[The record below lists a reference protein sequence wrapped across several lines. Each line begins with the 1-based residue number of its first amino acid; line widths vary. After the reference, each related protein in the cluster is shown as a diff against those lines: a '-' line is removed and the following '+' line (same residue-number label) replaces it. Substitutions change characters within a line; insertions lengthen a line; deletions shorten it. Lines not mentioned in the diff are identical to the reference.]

1 MCCFLG
7 ALRQSKEDGSFLP
20 TRKIGNPSSADN
32 NRSTIN
38 FLLFNPRSLNNK
50 IEKFMTMLQDNKI
63 DIAGICETWLTDAN
77 SPITAAIRIHGYSII
92 HHFRGD
98 MRGGG
103 TALIYK
109 TCYTMAVTNLSSNLK
124 TFEYTAAT
132 IKTARSKK
140 VLFIIIYRT
149 GSLTSLFNQE
159 LDALLSVAF
168 AKCDS
173 IIVAGD
179 LNIHFNVA
187 SNNGIISQSLS
198 VLNSYGMVRQIYDAT
213 HVNGGSLDQIFT
225 FSMNKQL
232 TCTHTIDQ
240 EIRLGSDHF
249 PVLCNFSFALVGKY
263 FKSLE
268 YRNIK
273 NMDTASFSD
282 ELACIVNKGM
292 AILDSS
298 FEKAASDFSHASVS
312 LLDEYAPIIKKK
324 VAVVDSAPW
333 FDSEYRNLRKKR
345 RKAESNWKST
355 KSQEDKTV
363 YKELCSETTTLA
375 LTKKKEYFSKVI
387 TKSNGNARTL
397 YSMVDKEL
405 DRKQSKILPDTEDIA
420 DLTTKFNKFFVE
432 KIDKIRK
439 NMDNKP
445 LSESDEFINV
455 LSEFEPTTIDEVR
468 EIINETGIKCS
479 PADPLPQLLVKQNID
494 ILLPIIVKM
503 VNLSLSTG
511 NVDGMKLADIIPLLK
526 DDSLDPNVLNNFRPV
541 SNLLFLGKVI
551 EKVVLKRLNDHLSKN
566 NLHCSD
572 QSAYKK
578 NHSTETLLVKITND
592 ILVASDSRS
601 ATVVML
607 LDLSA
612 AFDTVDHKLL
622 LNILAKEIGLKGT
635 VLAWFRSFLMGRSQR
650 VRLGIVTSE
659 TILIKFGVP
668 QGSVLGPVLFNLYI
682 RSIYN
687 CVKRLGFDISG
698 YADDHQ
704 ILKSFKPNEQLSLLA
719 IQLDNCFNTI
729 KSWMSDYYLKMNDSK
744 TQIIIFGPSKVLGDI
759 RIRGLNTTGTA
770 IRFIST
776 VKNLGIMMDSHLTFE
791 KQVVELKKKCF
802 RTLRNLAKIR
812 FLLTQDQLKVIVNSL
827 VVSCLDYCNCIFYG
841 IAEKLLCQLQLIQNA
856 AAKIVTGKYK
866 HDHLGDDLRN
876 LHWLNIKK
884 RIVFK
889 IGLLAYKSI
898 NGIAPEYLQDMFKY
912 CHHGHK
918 PMLIVPAFNTQYGRR
933 SFSVTGPRLF
943 NRLPT
948 DVTSATNVDLFKGAM
963 KTFLFKTSLYDVDR
977 LLSFN

>member
-1 MCCFLG
+1 M
-7 ALRQSKEDGSFLP
+7 
-20 TRKIGNPSSADN
+20 
-32 NRSTIN
+32 
-38 FLLFNPRSLNNK
+38 
-50 IEKFMTMLQDNKI
+50 
-63 DIAGICETWLTDAN
+63 
-77 SPITAAIRIHGYSII
+77 
-92 HHFRGD
+92 
-98 MRGGG
+98 
-103 TALIYK
+103 
-109 TCYTMAVTNLSSNLK
+109 
-124 TFEYTAAT
+124 
-132 IKTARSKK
+132 
-140 VLFIIIYRT
+140 
-149 GSLTSLFNQE
+149 FNQE
-159 LDALLSVAF
+159 LDALLSLAF
-168 AKCDS
+168 SKCDS

-187 SNNGIISQSLS
+187 SDNGIISDTLS

-213 HVNGGSLDQIFT
+213 HANGGSLDQIFT

-232 TCTHTIDQ
+232 TCTHTIEQD
-240 EIRLGSDHF
+240 IRLGSDHF
-249 PVLCNFSFALVGKY
+249 PVLCNLSFALVGKY

-273 NMDTASFSD
+273 NMDSDSFS
-282 ELACIVNKGM
+282 EGLASIVDKGM
-292 AILDSS
+292 DASDSS
-298 FEKAASDFSHASVS
+298 FEKAATDFSHASMS

-333 FDSEYRNLRKKR
+333 FDSEYRNLRKRR
-345 RKAESNWKST
+345 RKAESKWKST
-355 KSQEDKTV
+355 KSQEDKIV
-363 YKELCSETTTLA
+363 YKEICSETTALA

-387 TKSNGNARTL
+387 TNSNGNARTL

-420 DLTTKFNKFFVE
+420 ELTTKFNEFFVD

-439 NMDNKP
+439 NMDRNKP
-445 LSESDEFINV
+445 LSESDDSINE

-468 EIINETGIKCS
+468 KIINETGIKCS
-479 PADPLPQLLVKQNID
+479 PADPLPQLLVKQNLD
-494 ILLPIIVKM
+494 ILLPIIVKL

-541 SNLLFLGKVI
+541 SNLLFIGKVI

-622 LNILAKEIGLKGT
+622 LNILEKEIGLKGH
-635 VLAWFRSFLMGRSQR
+635 VLAWFKSFLMGRSQR
-650 VRLGIVTSE
+650 VRLGNVTSE
-659 TILIKFGVP
+659 TIYIKFGVP

-719 IQLDNCFNTI
+719 IQLHNCFNTI

-759 RIRGLNTTGTA
+759 KIHGLNTTGTA
-770 IRFIST
+770 IRFVST

-791 KQVVELKKKCF
+791 KQVVNLKKKCF
-802 RTLRNLAKIR
+802 HTLRNLAKIR

-841 IAEKLLCQLQLIQNA
+841 IAEKLLCQIQLIQNA

-866 HDHLGDDLRN
+866 HDRLGDDLTN

-889 IGLLAYKSI
+889 IGLLAYKSV
-898 NGIAPEYLQDMFKY
+898 NGLAPVYLQDMFQY
-912 CHHGHK
+912 SHHGYK
-918 PMLIVPAFNTQYGRR
+918 PTLIVPSFNTLYGRR
-933 SFSVTGPRLF
+933 SFSVAGPRLF
-943 NRLPT
+943 NKLPAHIT
-948 DVTSATNVDLFKGAM
+948 AASTVDLFKREM
-963 KTFLFKTSLYDVDR
+963 KTFLFKLSLYELDKMLMV
-977 LLSFN
+977 N

>member
-1 MCCFLG
+1 
-7 ALRQSKEDGSFLP
+7 
-20 TRKIGNPSSADN
+20 
-32 NRSTIN
+32 
-38 FLLFNPRSLNNK
+38 
-50 IEKFMTMLQDNKI
+50 MTMLQENKI

-77 SPITAAIRIHGYSII
+77 SPITATIRIHGYSII

-103 TALIYK
+103 TALVYK
-109 TCYTMAVTNLSSNLK
+109 SCYTMAVTNLASNLK
-124 TFEYTAAT
+124 SLEYTAAT
-132 IKTARSKK
+132 IKTASSTK

-149 GSLTSLFNQE
+149 GPLTSLFNLE
-159 LDALLSVAF
+159 LDTLLSIAF
-168 AKCDS
+168 SKCDS

-187 SNNGIISQSLS
+187 SNNGIISQTLS
-198 VLNSYGMVRQIYDAT
+198 VLNSYGMVRQIHDAT

-232 TCTHTIDQ
+232 TCNHTIEQD
-240 EIRLGSDHF
+240 IRLGSDHF

-268 YRNIK
+268 YRDIK

-282 ELACIVNKGM
+282 ELVSIVDKGM
-292 AILDSS
+292 DAPDST
-298 FEKAASDFSHASVS
+298 FEKAASDFSHASMS
-312 LLDEYAPIIKKK
+312 LLDKYAPIIKKK

-355 KSQEDKTV
+355 KSQEDKII
-363 YKELCSETTTLA
+363 YKALCSETTALA

-420 DLTTKFNKFFVE
+420 ELTTKFNKFFVN

-439 NMDNKP
+439 NMDHNKP
-445 LSESDEFINV
+445 LSESNDSINE

-468 EIINETGIKCS
+468 KIINETGIKCS
-479 PADPLPQLLVKQNID
+479 PADPLPQLLVKQNLD

-526 DDSLDPNVLNNFRPV
+526 DESLDPNVLNNFRPV
-541 SNLLFLGKVI
+541 SNLLFIGKVI

-622 LNILAKEIGLKGT
+622 LNILEKEIGLKGH

-650 VRLGIVTSE
+650 VRLGNVTSE
-659 TILIKFGVP
+659 TIYIKFGVP

-704 ILKSFKPNEQLSLLA
+704 ILKSFMPDEQLSLLA
-719 IQLDNCFNTI
+719 IQLHNCFNTI

-759 RIRGLNTTGTA
+759 KIHGLNTTGTA
-770 IRFIST
+770 IRFVST

-791 KQVVELKKKCF
+791 QQVVNLKKKCF
-802 RTLRNLAKIR
+802 HTLRNLAKIR

-866 HDHLGDDLRN
+866 HDRLGDDLKN

-918 PMLIVPAFNTQYGRR
+918 PMLIVPAFNTLYGRR

-948 DVTSATNVDLFKGAM
+948 DVTSATNVDLFKVAM
-963 KTFLFKTSLYDVDR
+963 KTFLFRSSIYDIDR

>member
-1 MCCFLG
+1 
-7 ALRQSKEDGSFLP
+7 
-20 TRKIGNPSSADN
+20 
-32 NRSTIN
+32 
-38 FLLFNPRSLNNK
+38 
-50 IEKFMTMLQDNKI
+50 
-63 DIAGICETWLTDAN
+63 
-77 SPITAAIRIHGYSII
+77 
-92 HHFRGD
+92 
-98 MRGGG
+98 
-103 TALIYK
+103 
-109 TCYTMAVTNLSSNLK
+109 
-124 TFEYTAAT
+124 
-132 IKTARSKK
+132 
-140 VLFIIIYRT
+140 
-149 GSLTSLFNQE
+149 
-159 LDALLSVAF
+159 
-168 AKCDS
+168 
-173 IIVAGD
+173 
-179 LNIHFNVA
+179 
-187 SNNGIISQSLS
+187 
-198 VLNSYGMVRQIYDAT
+198 
-213 HVNGGSLDQIFT
+213 
-225 FSMNKQL
+225 
-232 TCTHTIDQ
+232 
-240 EIRLGSDHF
+240 
-249 PVLCNFSFALVGKY
+249 
-263 FKSLE
+263 
-268 YRNIK
+268 
-273 NMDTASFSD
+273 
-282 ELACIVNKGM
+282 
-292 AILDSS
+292 
-298 FEKAASDFSHASVS
+298 
-312 LLDEYAPIIKKK
+312 
-324 VAVVDSAPW
+324 
-333 FDSEYRNLRKKR
+333 
-345 RKAESNWKST
+345 
-355 KSQEDKTV
+355 
-363 YKELCSETTTLA
+363 
-375 LTKKKEYFSKVI
+375 
-387 TKSNGNARTL
+387 
-397 YSMVDKEL
+397 
-405 DRKQSKILPDTEDIA
+405 
-420 DLTTKFNKFFVE
+420 
-432 KIDKIRK
+432 
-439 NMDNKP
+439 
-445 LSESDEFINV
+445 
-455 LSEFEPTTIDEVR
+455 
-468 EIINETGIKCS
+468 
-479 PADPLPQLLVKQNID
+479 VKQNID

-622 LNILAKEIGLKGT
+622 LNILAKEIGLKGS

-856 AAKIVTGKYK
+856 AAKIVTGK
-866 HDHLGDDLRN
+866 
-876 LHWLNIKK
+876 
-884 RIVFK
+884 
-889 IGLLAYKSI
+889 
-898 NGIAPEYLQDMFKY
+898 
-912 CHHGHK
+912 
-918 PMLIVPAFNTQYGRR
+918 
-933 SFSVTGPRLF
+933 
-943 NRLPT
+943 
-948 DVTSATNVDLFKGAM
+948 
-963 KTFLFKTSLYDVDR
+963 
-977 LLSFN
+977 